1 MRRVDEHGYQ
11 ILFIIGS
18 TLGAITILFLSYALV
33 QDMALELALIVP
45 IAVSSILILV
55 LGGIFYPQEIRT
67 NTTRQVLHAA
77 YHLSEVLQDGL
88 NYNNAN
94 AVCKILLKY
103 ADADAVAITNTD
115 TVLGY
120 EGYMASEYPL
130 GTPIHT
136 SATKEV
142 LQTGIT
148 TLFRQIST
156 TGASGT
162 HIIPAGIVG
171 PLKVRDEVIGVVK
184 FYYHNA
190 RKANRTQFALVKGLS
205 NLLSIQL
212 SAGELERQAE
222 LTAKA
227 EVKALQAQINPHF
240 LFNTLNTMAAL
251 TRTDP
256 MRARTLLR
264 EFATFYRQTLENSEA
279 LISIEKELEQT
290 RRYLGFEHARFGE
303 DRIIEHEY
311 VEPGCE
317 QIQVPAF
324 IIQPIVENA
333 VRHGMRDDGPLH
345 IDIHI
350 ATEGDD
356 ILISVTDDGLGMN
369 EEAAARL
376 AGEPIGPDATS
387 EKGTGIAMRNVQ
399 ERIEHIFGAD
409 SGIEIM
415 SRPNEGT
422 SISIRLANAQ
432 ASKL

>member
-1 MRRVDEHGYQ
+1 MRRIDEHGYQ
-11 ILFIIGS
+11 ILFILGS
-18 TLGAITILFLSYALV
+18 VLGIITILFLSYALIE
-33 QDMALELALIVP
+33 DMDLQLAIIVLIA
-45 IAVSSILILV
+45 ISSILILV

-77 YHLSEVLQDGL
+77 YHISEVLQDGL

-94 AVCKILLKY
+94 AICKIMLKY
-103 ADADAVAITNTD
+103 ADADAVVITNTH

-120 EGYMASEYPL
+120 EGKMASEYPL

-142 LQTGIT
+142 LQTGTT
-148 TLFRQIST
+148 TLFKQIT
-156 TGASGT
+156 TVGAAGT
-162 HIIPAGIVG
+162 HTIPAGIVG

-184 FYYHNA
+184 FYYHNP
-190 RKANRTQFALVKGLS
+190 RRANRTQFALVKGLS

-212 SAGELERQAE
+212 SAEELERQAD

-240 LFNTLNTMAAL
+240 LFNILNTMASL
-251 TRTDP
+251 TRTNP

-290 RRYLGFEHARFGE
+290 RRYLSFEHARFGE
-303 DRIIEHEY
+303 DRIIEREY
-311 VEPGCE
+311 VEPGCG

-333 VRHGMRDDGPLH
+333 VRHAMRDDGPLH

-356 ILISVTDDGLGMN
+356 IMISVTDDGLGMD
-369 EEAAARL
+369 EEAASRL
-376 AGEPIGPDATS
+376 AGEPVSPDATS

-415 SRPNEGT
+415 SRPDEGT
-422 SISIRLANAQ
+422 SITIRLANAV
-432 ASKL
+432 ANKL